1 MARTSA
7 PLALT
12 TSHRTLGTTDFPR
25 AQLYTYYT
33 LLVHYRHRAAK
44 FNAATAERYIP
55 PYILYNNPL
64 TSWGIQQVAA
74 RGSRCT
80 VKSSSLR
87 IHMYRGRRSCWF
99 SGRPGGSFACSIYF
113 NFKSTRARFD
123 SINARAI
130 PTLYKRFRGRFLRR
144 FRLVCMCGSGL
155 IATRSG

>member
-7 PLALT
+7 PLAPT

-80 VKSSSLR
+80 VK
-87 IHMYRGRRSCWF
+87 IPFTCIYTY
-99 SGRPGGSFACSIYF
+99 ACTTAAHYAFICIAGEEAAGFQVAPAAHLHARYISIS
-113 NFKSTRARFD
+113 NRRARA
-123 SINARAI
+123 SIQL
-130 PTLYKRFRGRFLRR
+130 TRGRFPHYISDSAGG
-144 FRLVCMCGSGL
+144 FCGVL
-155 IATRSG
+155 D